1 MRRTFQV
8 ESVINETDI
17 VMLPNSLPNLSKH
30 RVKLTLIDLADR
42 HQNQF
47 TVGYGDYTKE
57 REQLF
62 DHLTLEE
69 ILTEIKHLH

>member
-1 MRRTFQV
+1 MRRTYQV

-17 VMLPNSLPNLSKH
+17 VMFPNFLPNLSKH
-30 RVKLTLIDLADR
+30 RVKLTLIDLEEH